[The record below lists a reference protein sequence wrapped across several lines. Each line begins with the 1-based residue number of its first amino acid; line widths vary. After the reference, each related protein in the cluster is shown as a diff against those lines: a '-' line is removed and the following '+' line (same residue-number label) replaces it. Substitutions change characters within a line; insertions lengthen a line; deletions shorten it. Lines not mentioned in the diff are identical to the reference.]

1 MICFFRFCF
10 LLFIT
15 ISENFSYCHWNVNSL
30 VAYHSEKLSLIEAYN
45 SVYKHDFI
53 CISETLVLVEFED
66 KLIRADHSFGLIRGG
81 VCIYYRES
89 LAVKVMNAPFLT

>member
-1 MICFFRFCF
+1 MMICFFRFCF

-66 KLIRADHSFGLIRGG
+66 K
-81 VCIYYRES
+81 
-89 LAVKVMNAPFLT
+89 K